1 MATLGSVFTAI
12 AVAYLAICVLMW
24 LFQERL
30 LFLPGIP
37 GRSLDATPQAVG
49 LPYEEVAL
57 PAADGVRLHGWWV
70 PAAGARFTL
79 LHLHGNAG
87 NISHR
92 LELLQIFH
100 ALGVNVLLFDYRGY
114 GRSEGAP
121 SEAGLQR
128 DAEAAW
134 AHLTQQRRLA
144 PADIVVHG
152 QSMGGAFAAWL
163 AARRAP
169 AGLILESAF
178 TSARQLL
185 SCCPRAH
192 ATPVSSSR
200 APSPWPRA
208 AGSTASEYSRAQREA
223 PFDANNQQLAAK
235 PSTLMSQCARGLL
248 KSARNWRRENAPSL
262 LPKQRCSRRAMR
274 FKSAGPPRRNSASIG
289 AVAVTPAAAR

>member
-121 SEAGLQR
+121 SEAGLHR

-134 AHLTQQRRLA
+134 THLTQQRRLA

-152 QSMGGAFAAWL
+152 QSMGGVFAAWL

-178 TSARQLL
+178 TSAPDIAADVYPWLPGRWLARL
-185 SCCPRAH
+185 RLDTRGALAEVRCPVLVIHSTDDEIIPYAH
-192 ATPVSSSR
+192 GER
-200 APSPWPRA
+200 
-208 AGSTASEYSRAQREA
+208 
-223 PFDANNQQLAAK
+223 LH
-235 PSTLMSQCARGLL
+235 
-248 KSARNWRRENAPSL
+248 
-262 LPKQRCSRRAMR
+262 
-274 FKSAGPPRRNSASIG
+274 
-289 AVAVTPAAAR
+289 AAAREPKRLLAIGGDHNAGFWISREAYAAGVREFLAGLSAR

>member
-178 TSARQLL
+178 TSAPDIAADVYPWLPGRWLARL
-185 SCCPRAH
+185 RLDTRGALAEVRCPVLVIHSTDDEIIPYAH
-192 ATPVSSSR
+192 GER
-200 APSPWPRA
+200 
-208 AGSTASEYSRAQREA
+208 
-223 PFDANNQQLAAK
+223 LH
-235 PSTLMSQCARGLL
+235 
-248 KSARNWRRENAPSL
+248 
-262 LPKQRCSRRAMR
+262 
-274 FKSAGPPRRNSASIG
+274 
-289 AVAVTPAAAR
+289 AAAREPKRLLAIGGDHNAGFWISREAYAAGVREFLAGLSAR